1 MAHRIAYK
9 PTGTILSSQIGDIPL
24 YVDGTF
30 VDVRLTGMGNS
41 PILSERYYAY
51 GGNVTL
57 YDLGSL
63 IENEMRTSG
72 IAYGEFTLALLNA
85 AGAVVDSHTYK
96 VLYCDR
102 YTVCTDTEK
111 FLAENFLTTLQ
122 HRRVAPGD
130 TTSLFFFVKSGE
142 NNTPNV
148 AVRFR
153 LNGNAVTAPFR
164 TSLGTSQTA
173 ADNGVR
179 QINISQQQLIR
190 LYKAAFAPTADT
202 FIEVVSMTVCVGQ
215 RSATL
220 YVDRSLDMMRDAFM
234 FRNCFNVW
242 DAAILPRT
250 TKAKTDV
257 ERSTA
262 VVNTRSQFYNQRTT
276 QTFEVETG
284 PITSDEAEWIDQL
297 FTSYSVMRVEAN
309 ACSEDDPFL
318 LVPILISD
326 STCEVSD
333 TDEKPNTVKFT
344 WRYEDNRP
352 IVRLSASP
360 GIFTQ
365 EYQLPFS

>member
-1 MAHRIAYK
+1 MAHRIIYK
-9 PTGTILSSQIGDIPL
+9 PTGTVLSSQIGDITID
-24 YVDGTF
+24 VDGTF
-30 VDVRLTGMGNS
+30 VDVRLTAPGN
-41 PILSERYYAY
+41 ITVLSERYYAY
-51 GGNVTL
+51 GGSVTL

-72 IAYGEFTLALLNA
+72 IAYGDFTLALLNT
-85 AGAVVDSHTYK
+85 AGAVVDSCTMH

-102 YTVCTDTEK
+102 FTVCTDTDT

-130 TTSLFFFVKSGE
+130 TTSLFYFAKSGE
-142 NNTPNV
+142 NITANV
-148 AVRFR
+148 AVQW
-153 LNGNAVTAPFR
+153 LAPGLSR
-164 TSLGTSQTA
+164 VQVHKGTLSSGTA
-173 ADNGVR
+173 AASGVL
-179 QINISQQQLIR
+179 QLNISQTSLCSTMANI
-190 LYKAAFAPTADT
+190 YKRKASE
-202 FIEVVSMTVCVGQ
+202 IEILNFTVNIGQ
-215 RSATL
+215 RSLTC

-242 DAAILPRT
+242 DVAILPRT

-284 PITSDEAEWIDQL
+284 PLTSDETEWLDQL
-297 FTSYSVMRVEAN
+297 FTSYSVMRLEAN

-344 WRYEDNRP
+344 WRFEDNRP

-360 GIFTQ
+360 GIFTH
-365 EYQLPFS
+365 EYTLPYS

>member
-9 PTGTILSSQIGDIPL
+9 PTGIVLSSLIGEIPID
-24 YVDGTF
+24 VDGTF
-30 VDVRLTGMGNS
+30 VDVRLTAPGS
-41 PILSERYYAY
+41 LVVLSERYYAY
-51 GGNVTL
+51 GGSVTL

-63 IENEMRTSG
+63 IENEMRKSG
-72 IAYGEFTLALLNA
+72 IAYGDFTLALYRGNA
-85 AGAVVDSHTYK
+85 VEDSCTMH

-102 YTVCTDTEK
+102 FTVCTDTDT
-111 FLAENFLTTLQ
+111 FLAENFLSTLQ

-130 TTSLFFFVKSGE
+130 TTSLFFFAVSGE
-142 NNTPNV
+142 SIAANI

-153 LNGNAVTAPFR
+153 LNGNVITEPFHTTLGSGNTAD
-164 TSLGTSQTA
+164 GNA
-173 ADNGVR
+173 VR
-179 QINISQQQLIR
+179 QINISQQQLVN
-190 LYKAAFAPTADT
+190 LYKAAFTPTVST
-202 FIEVVSMTVCVGQ
+202 LIEVVTATVSVGQ
-215 RSATL
+215 RSVTL

-284 PITSDEAEWIDQL
+284 PITSDEAEWLDQL
-297 FTSYSVMRVEAN
+297 FTSYSVMRVETN
-309 ACSEDDPFL
+309 ACSEDDPYL
-318 LVPILISD
+318 LVPVLITD

-344 WRYEDNRP
+344 WRFEDNRP
-352 IVRLSASP
+352 IVRLSASS
-360 GIFTQ
+360 GIFTH
-365 EYQLPFS
+365 EFTLPYS

>member
-9 PTGTILSSQIGDIPL
+9 PTGTILSSQIGDIPI

-57 YDLGSL
+57 YDVGSL

-72 IAYGEFTLALLNA
+72 NAYGEFTLALYRGNT
-85 AGAVVDSHTYK
+85 VEDSCTMH

-102 YTVCTDTEK
+102 FTVCTDTDT

-130 TTSLFFFVKSGE
+130 TSSLFFFAKSGE
-142 NNTPNV
+142 NITPNV

-153 LNGNAVTAPFR
+153 LYGTVVTAPFY
-164 TSLGTSQTA
+164 TSIVADNSN

-190 LYKAAFAPTADT
+190 LYKAAFTPTADSL
-202 FIEVVSMTVCVGQ
+202 IEVLSMTVSVGQ
-215 RSATL
+215 RSVTL

-284 PITSDEAEWIDQL
+284 PITSDEAEWIDQF

-318 LVPILISD
+318 LVPILISEC
-326 STCEVSD
+326 TCEVSD